1 MIRVLGAALLT
12 VGCGGLGL
20 SAVNR
25 LDSRVRDLRELS
37 AGLEILQR
45 ELGWRLSPLP
55 KALEAAGE
63 GTHER
68 AAQFFAFC
76 AQGIEQLAG
85 VPFRALWN
93 RGLEQ
98 CPLRLSRE
106 DRALLEQLGP
116 VLGRYD
122 GDSQRQAVENVL
134 TGLLRQQTQAED
146 DRRRLGR
153 VYGVLGLTAGLF
165 LTLMLV

>member
-1 MIRVLGAALLT
+1 MIHTFGAALLIM
-12 VGCGGLGL
+12 GCGGLGL

-25 LDSRVRDLRELS
+25 LDSRVQDLRGLS

-55 KALEAAGE
+55 RALEAAAE
-63 GTHER
+63 GTHGR

-76 AQGIEQLAG
+76 AQGVKQLAG
-85 VPFRALWN
+85 ASFQTLWN
-93 RGLEQ
+93 KGLEQ

-116 VLGRYD
+116 ILGRYD

-134 TGLLRQQTQAED
+134 SGLSSRLARAED

-153 VYGVLGLTAGLF
+153 VYGVLGVTAGLF
-165 LTLMLV
+165 LAIALI

>member
-1 MIRVLGAALLT
+1 MIRLLGAALLT
-12 VGCGGLGL
+12 AGCGGLGL
-20 SAVNR
+20 SAVSR
-25 LDSRVRDLRELS
+25 LDGRVQDLRELA

-55 KALEAAGE
+55 KALEAASVGIH
-63 GTHER
+63 GR
-68 AAQFFAFC
+68 AAHFFTFC
-76 AQGIEQLAG
+76 AQGSEQLAG
-85 VPFRALWN
+85 TPFQSLWS

-98 CPLRLSRE
+98 CPLRLGRE

-122 GDSQRQAVENVL
+122 GDSQRQAVENIL
-134 TGLLRQQTQAED
+134 AGLSRQQVQAED

-153 VYGVLGLTAGLF
+153 VYGVLGVTAGLF
-165 LTLMLV
+165 LALVLI

>member
-1 MIRVLGAALLT
+1 MIRLLGAAFLT

-20 SAVNR
+20 LAVNR

-55 KALEAAGE
+55 EAMEAAAA
-63 GTHER
+63 GTKDR
-68 AAQFFAFC
+68 AAQFFSFG
-76 AQGIEQLAG
+76 AQQSKRLAG
-85 VPFRALWN
+85 TPFRTLWSK
-93 RGLEQ
+93 GLEQ
-98 CPLRLSRE
+98 CPLRLNRE
-106 DRALLEQLGP
+106 DRSLLEQLGP

-122 GDSQRQAVENVL
+122 GDSQRQAVENAL
-134 TGLLRQQTQAED
+134 ASLSRQLARAED

-153 VYGVLGLTAGLF
+153 VYGVLGVTAGLF
-165 LTLMLV
+165 LALVLI

>member
-1 MIRVLGAALLT
+1 MIRLFGAALLT
-12 VGCGGLGL
+12 AGCGVLGL

-25 LDSRVRDLRELS
+25 LDGRVRDLRELS

-55 KALEAAGE
+55 KALETAAG
-63 GTHER
+63 GAHGR

-76 AQGIEQLAG
+76 AQESKHLAG
-85 VPFRALWN
+85 TPFRALWSK
-93 RGLEQ
+93 GLEQ

-106 DRALLEQLGP
+106 DKAMLEQLGP

-122 GDSQRQAVENVL
+122 GDSQRQAVENIL
-134 TGLLRQQTQAED
+134 TGLSRQRAQAED

-165 LTLMLV
+165 LTLVLI

>member
-1 MIRVLGAALLT
+1 MLM

-25 LDSRVRDLRELS
+25 LDRRVRDLRELS

-55 KALEAAGE
+55 NALEAAAE

-68 AAQFFAFC
+68 AAGFFKFC
-76 AQGIEQLAG
+76 AQGSRQLAG
-85 VPFRALWN
+85 ASFRTLWS

-122 GDSQRQAVENVL
+122 GESQRQAVENVL
-134 TGLLRQQTQAED
+134 TGLSRQRVQAED

-153 VYGVLGLTAGLF
+153 VYGVLGVTAGLF
-165 LTLMLV
+165 LAIVLI

>member
-1 MIRVLGAALLT
+1 MIRLLGAALLT
-12 VGCGGLGL
+12 VGCGSLGL
-20 SAVNR
+20 LAVDR
-25 LDSRVRDLRELS
+25 LDGRVRDLRELA
-37 AGLEILQR
+37 AGLEILHR

-55 KALEAAGE
+55 KALETASG

-68 AAQFFAFC
+68 AARFFAFC
-76 AQGIEQLAG
+76 AQGSKRLDGA
-85 VPFRALWN
+85 PFRMLWSK
-93 RGLEQ
+93 GLEQ
-98 CPLRLSRE
+98 CPLRLSRD

-134 TGLLRQQTQAED
+134 AGLSRQRAQAED
-146 DRRRLGR
+146 DRRRMGR

-165 LTLMLV
+165 LSLVLI

>member
-1 MIRVLGAALLT
+1 MIRFLGAALLT
-12 VGCGGLGL
+12 AGCGGLGL

-25 LDSRVRDLRELS
+25 LDSRVLDLRELS

-55 KALEAAGE
+55 TALEAAAG
-63 GTHER
+63 GTHGR
-68 AAQFFAFC
+68 AAQFFTFC
-76 AQGIEQLAG
+76 AQGSKQLAG
-85 VPFRALWN
+85 APFRTLWCK
-93 RGLEQ
+93 GLEQ

-106 DRALLEQLGP
+106 DRVLLEQLGP

-134 TGLLRQQTQAED
+134 AGLSRRRAQAED

-153 VYGVLGLTAGLF
+153 VYGVLGVTAGLL
-165 LTLMLV
+165 LTLMLI

>member
-1 MIRVLGAALLT
+1 MIRLLGAALLT
-12 VGCGGLGL
+12 MGCGCLGL

-37 AGLEILQR
+37 AGLEVLER

-55 KALEAAGE
+55 KALEAASG
-63 GTHER
+63 GAHER
-68 AAQFFAFC
+68 AAQFFSFC
-76 AQGIEQLAG
+76 AKETERLSGA
-85 VPFRALWN
+85 PFRTLWS

-98 CPLRLSRE
+98 CPLRLNWE

-134 TGLLRQQTQAED
+134 AGLNRQLVQAED

-153 VYGVLGLTAGLF
+153 VYSVLGLTAGLF
-165 LTLMLV
+165 LTLVLI

>member
-1 MIRVLGAALLT
+1 MIRFIGAALLT
-12 VGCGGLGL
+12 AGCGGFGL

-25 LDSRVRDLRELS
+25 LDGRVRDLRELS

-45 ELGWRLSPLP
+45 ELGWRLAPLP
-55 KALEAAGE
+55 EALETAAG
-63 GTHER
+63 GTHGG
-68 AAQFFAFC
+68 AAQFFSFC
-76 AQGIEQLAG
+76 ARESKRLAG
-85 VPFRALWN
+85 APFRMLWSK
-93 RGLEQ
+93 GLEQ

-122 GDSQRQAVENVL
+122 GDSQRQAVENTL
-134 TGLLRQQTQAED
+134 TGLSRQQAQAED

-165 LTLMLV
+165 LTLMLI

>member
-1 MIRVLGAALLT
+1 MIRIMGAALLIL
-12 VGCGGLGL
+12 GCGGLGL

-25 LDSRVRDLRELS
+25 LDGRVRDLRELS

-45 ELGWRLSPLP
+45 ELSFRLSPLP
-55 KALEAAGE
+55 EALEAAAG

-68 AAQFFAFC
+68 AAGFFAFC
-76 AQGIEQLAG
+76 ARGAKQLDG
-85 VPFRALWN
+85 SPFRTFWS
-93 RGLEQ
+93 GELERS
-98 CPLRLSRE
+98 PLRLSRE

-122 GDSQRQAVENVL
+122 GESQRQAVENVL
-134 TGLLRQQTQAED
+134 AGLSRRQAQAED

-165 LTLMLV
+165 LTLMLA